1 MIIGRPPLEQ
11 RLLLATTANW
21 IADMARYCVYHRWV
35 IIDRLDIDPE
45 QFEHAT
51 GWQIKPEGACKAEVC
66 VPLKDGGFD
75 LGAAAESLGMAVVA
89 EPSLSL
95 WAVGPES
102 LGNRA
107 LASADASDF
116 SLPDLEGNRLGI
128 TSLRNQKV
136 LVVAW
141 APY

>member
-1 MIIGRPPLEQ
+1 M
-11 RLLLATTANW
+11 
-21 IADMARYCVYHRWV
+21 
-35 IIDRLDIDPE
+35 IIDRSEIDAQ
-45 QFEHAT
+45 QFEQGT
-51 GWQIKPEGACKAEVC
+51 GWQIKPEGACRGEVC
-66 VPLKDGGFD
+66 VPLPDGGFD
-75 LGAAAESLGMAVVA
+75 LTAAAERLGMAVVA
-89 EPSLSL
+89 EPDLSL

-116 SLPDLEGNRLGI
+116 SLPDLAGGTFRI
-128 TSLRNQKV
+128 SSLRNQKV

>member
-1 MIIGRPPLEQ
+1 M
-11 RLLLATTANW
+11 
-21 IADMARYCVYHRWV
+21 
-35 IIDRLDIDPE
+35 IIDRLDIDAE
-45 QFEHAT
+45 QFEQGT

-66 VPLKDGGFD
+66 VPLAGGRFD
-75 LGAAAESLGMAVVA
+75 LAAATESLGMAVVA
-89 EPSLSL
+89 EPGLSR

-116 SLPDLEGNRLGI
+116 ALPDLAGKTFRI
-128 TSLRNQKV
+128 SSLRNQKV

>member
-1 MIIGRPPLEQ
+1 M
-11 RLLLATTANW
+11 
-21 IADMARYCVYHRWV
+21 
-35 IIDRLDIDPE
+35 IIDRLDIDAE
-45 QFEHAT
+45 QFEEGT

-66 VPLKDGGFD
+66 VPLTDGGFN
-75 LGAAAESLGMAVVA
+75 LAEAADRLGMALVA

-95 WAVGPES
+95 WALGPES

-116 SLPDLEGNRLGI
+116 SLPDLEGNTFRI

-136 LVVAW
+136 LLAAW

>member
-1 MIIGRPPLEQ
+1 LTYDRG
-11 RLLLATTANW
+11 
-21 IADMARYCVYHRWV
+21 V
-35 IIDRLDIDPE
+35 IIDRLDIDAE
-45 QFEHAT
+45 QFESGT

-66 VPLKDGGFD
+66 VPLKDRDFD
-75 LGAAAESLGMAVVA
+75 LAAAAETLGMAVVA
-89 EPSLSL
+89 DPGLSL

-116 SLPDLEGNRLGI
+116 SLPDLDGNLFRI
-128 TSLRNQKV
+128 TSLRDRKV
-136 LVVAW
+136 LVAAW